1 MMMMNVYIP
10 FHLFFSLVVIIM
22 FSSSSYMMVF
32 QDATVKN
39 KEAVLFQFTQLI
51 RSYIYVRPNM
61 CLLAAMCRNWTSLHI
76 RNSRLGYMT
85 PGDVMSSSLMQGAFM
100 PLVDAT
106 CCRKALNQ
114 RESMLLELPR
124 TDGS

>member
-1 MMMMNVYIP
+1 MMMMMMMNVYIP

-100 PLVDAT
+100 PLAAGK
-106 CCRKALNQ
+106 R
-114 RESMLLELPR
+114 
-124 TDGS
+124 